1 MKYLTTPQVLAI
13 HDQMVKRFGGSFG
26 VRDLGLIES
35 AVERPKATFDGN
47 DLYPDIFL
55 KAVAI
60 MHSILKNHAFVD
72 GNKRTAYSSCGIFL
86 KINGYQ
92 LQNMHKESLE
102 FALNVENNT
111 LELEEIAAWLKKH
124 SKKKISTPGV

>member
-13 HDQMVKRFGGSFG
+13 HDQMVKRFGGSHG

-35 AVERPKATFDGN
+35 AVERPRMTFDGK

-55 KAVAI
+55 KAATL
-60 MHSILKNHAFVD
+60 MHSLLKNHAFVD

-86 KINGYQ
+86 KLNGYK
-92 LQNMHKESLE
+92 LENMHKRSLE
-102 FALNVENNT
+102 FAMNVENNS
-111 LELEEIAAWLKKH
+111 LELEQISKWLKKH
-124 SKKKISTPGV
+124 SKKI

>member
-13 HDQMVKRFGGSFG
+13 HDQMVKRFGGSHG

-35 AVERPKATFDGN
+35 AVERPRMTFDGK

-55 KAVAI
+55 KAAAL
-60 MHSILKNHAFVD
+60 MHSLLKNPAFVD

-86 KINGYQ
+86 KLNGYK
-92 LQNMHKESLE
+92 LENMHKRSLE
-102 FALNVENNT
+102 FAMNVENNS
-111 LELEEIAAWLKKH
+111 LELEQISKWLKKH
-124 SKKKISTPGV
+124 SKKSS

>member
-1 MKYLTTPQVLAI
+1 
-13 HDQMVKRFGGSFG
+13 MVKRFGGSFG